1 MTMADIERPTQ
12 SRSSS
17 AASMTEAAPLVE
29 QDRLDVPGVIDEH
42 LLLGCVKHA
51 RNAAL
56 LKHLRVTFVLDA
68 ENPRKRRNDPRRNA
82 ETTAAESARVDLD
95 DDYAYEAF
103 KESVVK
109 ANELIR
115 LARVAGDDNDR
126 TVFVF
131 CTHGN
136 NEGVVVCIAFL
147 MLTEKWTLERAYKHV
162 QVRRPA
168 SAPRRVYID
177 QLRRLERE
185 VHGRVTLRSAQV
197 GPSMMDLMLGLR
209 GESRSDD
216 ADETA
221 SQITEPETQESH
233 VERASFATN
242 FSVTTGLH
250 NGSSLRETMII
261 AERDEEY
268 DAVSSGPPEET
279 SPPPSTG
286 SSRGRPKLHRKDCV
300 IS

>member
-1 MTMADIERPTQ
+1 MTMADADGPAPT
-12 SRSSS
+12 RSSS
-17 AASMTEAAPLVE
+17 AVSAADAAPLVE

-56 LKHLRVTFVLDA
+56 LKHLRVSFVLDA
-68 ENPRKRRNDPRRNA
+68 ENPRKRRADPRRSA
-82 ETTAAESARVDLD
+82 ETTVDNARVDLD
-95 DDYAYEAF
+95 DDYSYETF
-103 KESVVK
+103 KENVTTVDNARVDLDDDYSYETFKENVVK
-109 ANELIR
+109 ASELIR
-115 LARVAGDDNDR
+115 LARAAGGDNDR

-136 NEGVVVCIAFL
+136 NESVVVCIAYL
-147 MLTEKWTLERAYKHV
+147 MLTETWTLERAYKHV
-162 QVRRPA
+162 QLRRPA
-168 SAPRRVYID
+168 SAPRRVYVD
-177 QLRRLERE
+177 K
-185 VHGRVTLRSAQV
+185 
-197 GPSMMDLMLGLR
+197 
-209 GESRSDD
+209 SRSDD

-221 SQITEPETQESH
+221 SQVTEAESH

-242 FSVTTGLH
+242 MSVTTGLH

-261 AERDEEY
+261 AEREEEY
-268 DAVSSGPPEET
+268 DAASSETPDDASLPP
-279 SPPPSTG
+279 PPPSTG

>member
-1 MTMADIERPTQ
+1 MTMADADGPAPT
-12 SRSSS
+12 RSSS
-17 AASMTEAAPLVE
+17 AVSAADAAPLVE

-56 LKHLRVTFVLDA
+56 LKHLRVSFVLDA
-68 ENPRKRRNDPRRNA
+68 ENPRKRRADPRRSA
-82 ETTAAESARVDLD
+82 ETTVDNARNPRKRRADPRRSAETTVDNARVDLD
-95 DDYAYEAF
+95 DDYSYETF
-103 KESVVK
+103 KENVVK
-109 ANELIR
+109 ASELIR
-115 LARVAGDDNDR
+115 LARAAGGDNDR

-136 NEGVVVCIAFL
+136 NESVVVCIAYL
-147 MLTEKWTLERAYKHV
+147 MLTETWTLERAYKHV
-162 QVRRPA
+162 QLRRPA
-168 SAPRRVYID
+168 SAPRRVYVD
-177 QLRRLERE
+177 K
-185 VHGRVTLRSAQV
+185 
-197 GPSMMDLMLGLR
+197 
-209 GESRSDD
+209 SRSDD

-221 SQITEPETQESH
+221 SQVTEAESH

-242 FSVTTGLH
+242 MSVTTGLH

-261 AERDEEY
+261 AEREEEY
-268 DAVSSGPPEET
+268 DAASSGPPDDA
-279 SPPPSTG
+279 SLPPPPPSTG